1 MLAMRHLYSARFPE
15 AGIRAH
21 NKRDRTNR
29 RDTSKDKELG
39 GRYLGGQG
47 AVEDS
52 PYTSTPCVPAPWLRP
67 SAILVAVSPSGD
79 SLITRSRTRAD
90 GVYAQTRWQTPRI
103 VDGPNRAHRDGII
116 YMDRTV
122 LRACLRVLVSLHDGT
137 RAKACDVDLVKGG
150 ALREECDLDLD
161 DLARNVA
168 RRAMGEMPTSA

>member
-15 AGIRAH
+15 AGIRAY

-67 SAILVAVSPSGD
+67 SAILVAVRALPRGWMSIKRNHPP
-79 SLITRSRTRAD
+79 LPTSR
-90 GVYAQTRWQTPRI
+90 
-103 VDGPNRAHRDGII
+103 GPNCLAFPGHQS
-116 YMDRTV
+116 DRSSC
-122 LRACLRVLVSLHDGT
+122 ADQPP
-137 RAKACDVDLVKGG
+137 KG
-150 ALREECDLDLD
+150 
-161 DLARNVA
+161 
-168 RRAMGEMPTSA
+168 